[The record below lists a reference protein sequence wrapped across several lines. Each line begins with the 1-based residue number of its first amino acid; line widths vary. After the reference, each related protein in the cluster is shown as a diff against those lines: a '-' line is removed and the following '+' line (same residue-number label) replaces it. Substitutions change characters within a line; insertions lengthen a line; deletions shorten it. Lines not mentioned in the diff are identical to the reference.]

1 MAATKIHDPFNW
13 MGFNFIYVDLVVVI
27 EQAVVCQGL
36 GT

>member
-1 MAATKIHDPFNW
+1 L
-13 MGFNFIYVDLVVVI
+13 GFNFIYVDLVVVI